1 MPNRNMYLS
10 DELVKRMN
18 ECEDKLPPGLKV
30 NWSQACQEGVLQ
42 MIEKLEIIIEEMEK
56 KT

>member
-1 MPNRNMYLS
+1 MKRNIYFS
-10 DELVKRMN
+10 KELEKRMN
-18 ECEDKLPPGLKV
+18 ECEDKLPPGLTV
-30 NWSQACQEGVLQ
+30 NWSKACQEGVLQ